1 MAGVTIEEL
10 GLKFVKA
17 CMKLYWGSWWYPFL
31 FAVGLLCTLIW
42 GRKKSS
48 RIFIG
53 YTAFLFLTVYNP
65 IVVKYVIARLD
76 FENEY
81 YRFIWILP
89 VIPAIAYYG
98 VTFVS
103 SFHKKWLK
111 GAAVVAVL
119 GVFVVLG
126 NPLNG
131 VVKNFALA
139 ENIYKVPDELIQI
152 CEILHSKMSNPDARP
167 RVVFDASLN
176 NVARQYDAQFR
187 LTIDRNASIYRAGS
201 TVAGEFNEKSRRY
214 KRQKAILD
222 VIDYQ
227 IYDHPKKFRNAL
239 RKSNTKF
246 VVVKKND
253 ELHAFLLKN
262 GCKQIAETESYYIYR
277 YVGLEK
283 DKKK

>member
-1 MAGVTIEEL
+1 M
-10 GLKFVKA
+10 
-17 CMKLYWGSWWYPFL
+17 
-31 FAVGLLCTLIW
+31 
-42 GRKKSS
+42 
-48 RIFIG
+48 
-53 YTAFLFLTVYNP
+53 
-65 IVVKYVIARLD
+65 D

-103 SFHKKWLK
+103 AFKKKWLK
-111 GAAVVAVL
+111 AAAVLAVL
-119 GVFVVLG
+119 GVLIVSG
-126 NPLNG
+126 NPLNK

-139 ENIYKVPDELIQI
+139 ENIYKVPNELIEI
-152 CEILHSKMSNPDARP
+152 CEILHENMSNPDGRP

-201 TVAGEFNEKSRRY
+201 TVVGEFNENSRRY

-239 RKSNTKF
+239 GKSKTKF
-246 VVVKKND
+246 VVVLKNE
-253 ELHAFLLKN
+253 ELQAFLLKN
-262 GCKQIAETESYYIYR
+262 GCEQIAETESYNIFR
-277 YVGLEK
+277 YKGL
-283 DKKK
+283 KKT

>member
-10 GLKFVKA
+10 GLKFVKV
-17 CMKLYWGSWWYPFL
+17 CMKLYWGSWWYPLL
-31 FAVGLLCTLIW
+31 FAIGLLCTLIW

-65 IVVKYVIARLD
+65 IIVKYVIARLD

-103 SFHKKWLK
+103 AFKKKWLK
-111 GAAVVAVL
+111 AAAVLAVL
-119 GVFVVLG
+119 GVLIVSG
-126 NPLNG
+126 NPLDK

-139 ENIYKVPDELIQI
+139 ENIYKVPDELIEI
-152 CEILHSKMSNPDARP
+152 CEILHENMSNPDGRP
-167 RVVFDASLN
+167 RVLFDASLN
-176 NVARQYDAQFR
+176 KVVRQYDAQLR

-201 TVAGEFNEKSRRY
+201 TVAGEFNENSRRY

-239 RKSNTKF
+239 GKSKTKF
-246 VVVKKND
+246 VVVLKNE
-253 ELHAFLLKN
+253 ELQAFLLKN
-262 GCKQIAETESYYIYR
+262 GCEQIAETESYNIFR
-277 YVGLEK
+277 YKGLKK
-283 DKKK
+283 DLT